1 MKQHLKTKRTYQMT
15 LKVYILD
22 DEPDICQVFKENF
35 TTTNIDIQTFVDPQT
50 LLETIRVSPPDLI
63 FLDYRLPNTTG
74 ADVAKSIK
82 ILIPMALLTGD
93 FEAPV
98 VKNFEKRFNKQPFPW
113 DEIEKYLR
121 DHLEKKI
128 A

>member
-1 MKQHLKTKRTYQMT
+1 MT